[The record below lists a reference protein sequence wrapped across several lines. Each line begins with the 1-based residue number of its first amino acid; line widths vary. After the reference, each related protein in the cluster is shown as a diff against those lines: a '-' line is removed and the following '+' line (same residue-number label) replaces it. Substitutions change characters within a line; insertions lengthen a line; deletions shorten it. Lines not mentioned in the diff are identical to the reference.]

1 MKNNKDVEKMNKVLK
16 YNNFRIIVKKVKIG
30 IDLEELKELSV
41 LKKQKIVQKG
51 LKILKEEKKLK
62 VIVFFVLEEKY

>member
-1 MKNNKDVEKMNKVLK
+1 MINNKDVEKMNKVLK